1 MARTTSP
8 GREMFT
14 CTEPFVVFRD
24 GIPDVFGPGR
34 QVFADN
40 PILKSHP
47 ANFVPSADRVE
58 QMTAGP
64 GELRAV
70 AIPDKSEPETK
81 ETEDG

>member
-14 CTEPFVVFRD
+14 CTEPFVVFHD

-34 QVFADN
+34 QVFSDN
-40 PILKSHP
+40 PILRSHP

-58 QMTAGP
+58 QLTAGP
-64 GELRAV
+64 GEVRAV
-70 AIPDKSEPETK
+70 VIPDKPAIETQ
-81 ETEDG
+81 EIENV